1 MSKEALRIITS
12 ITPVAILVIRL
23 IVIVATHSTNIIP
36 TVIVGLISLAIL
48 LVNIWNEFY
57 RN

>member
-12 ITPVAILVIRL
+12 IAPVAILVIRL
-23 IVIVATHSTNIIP
+23 IVIIVTHSTNILP
-36 TVIVGLISLAIL
+36 TTIVGVIALAIL